1 MKVAVTLS
9 SWRLCFYREYST
21 YWKPDQIPG
30 SCSVWRSVSLRRR
43 SRGWSLLWVR
53 TCPLQKRWHL
63 HQGTYSFS
71 EINGYIYSMN
81 ISLSCR
87 PFHYYYISQRLIGHE
102 IFKLFFFFSEFF
114 RRKRTTMLRWYGC
127 SRRCVEKKATTK
139 DSLHFRNFWTI
150 SSIQGIASCG
160 TRKSSVEHSSVL
172 VDWKQHRF
180 VRIALMF
187 AVLSITYRVLVI
199 HSV

>member
-102 IFKLFFFFSEFF
+102 IFKLFFFF
-114 RRKRTTMLRWYGC
+114 
-127 SRRCVEKKATTK
+127 
-139 DSLHFRNFWTI
+139 FRNFFAEKEQQCSGGMAAPEGASKRRRQQRIRYI
-150 SSIQGIASCG
+150 SGISG
-160 TRKSSVEHSSVL
+160 QS
-172 VDWKQHRF
+172 
-180 VRIALMF
+180 
-187 AVLSITYRVLVI
+187 AVFKE
-199 HSV
+199 